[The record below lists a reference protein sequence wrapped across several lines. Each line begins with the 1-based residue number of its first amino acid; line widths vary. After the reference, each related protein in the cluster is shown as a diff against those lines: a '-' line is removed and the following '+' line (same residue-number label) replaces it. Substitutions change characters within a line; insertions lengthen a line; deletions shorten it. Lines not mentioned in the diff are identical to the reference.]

1 MTSDLLMLPRALFLL
16 ALASVVCASASADE
30 IRFVDGTT
38 QKDCT
43 VTEETFNTVVF
54 TIKAGDSDIKQ
65 QRPAREVESISYSK
79 QPANLTQGKALL
91 NNGDY
96 DGALSALTAAQKE
109 GPAWSKQHAFFFA
122 AECQLA
128 KGDGAAAFATY
139 EQLLTQYP
147 NTRFRAEARLG
158 QVRAQVMKK
167 DLNGA
172 KSALTAAEGDIK
184 EKQLGPIFEMKA
196 KLEGARLAAA
206 AADWKGA
213 MEKFGAVATAAAS
226 FPAVVAEAK
235 VGLAQALA
243 ETGDHG
249 RAANELRPVL
259 AADTLPDHLAAKAY
273 LVLGDCH
280 KKANKPR
287 DAALAYL
294 RVVVL
299 YGGMPNEAPRAY
311 WEAAKLIKTQ
321 PELGGDKRAADLID
335 ELKNRYPRSEW
346 ASKAI

>member
-1 MTSDLLMLPRALFLL
+1 MADLMMLPRALFLV
-16 ALASVVCASASADE
+16 ALGSVVCVSASADE

-65 QRPAREVESISYSK
+65 QRPAREVSSITYSK

-91 NNGDY
+91 GNGDY

-109 GPAWSKQHAFFFA
+109 GPAWSKQHAFFYA

-128 KGDGAAAFATY
+128 KGDGDAAVKTY
-139 EQLLTQYP
+139 ENLLTQFP

-158 QVRAQVMKK
+158 QVRGLVMKK
-167 DLNGA
+167 DLAGA
-172 KSALTAAEGDIK
+172 RTALTAAEGEIK

-196 KLEGARLAAA
+196 QLEGARLAAA
-206 AADWKGA
+206 ANGWKGA
-213 MEKFGAVATAAAS
+213 LEKFGKVATGAAS
-226 FPAVVAEAK
+226 FPDVVAEAK
-235 VGLAQALA
+235 VGMAQGLA

-249 RAANELRPVL
+249 RAASELRPVL
-259 AADTLPDHLAAKAY
+259 VADTLPDHLAAKAY
-273 LVLGDCH
+273 LILGDCH
-280 KKANKPR
+280 KKASKPR

-299 YGGMPNEAPRAY
+299 YGGMPGEAPRAY
-311 WEAAKLIKTQ
+311 WEAAKLIKGL
-321 PELGGDKRAADLID
+321 PELGGDKRAADLMD
-335 ELKNRYPRSEW
+335 ELKQRYPRSEW